1 MLPVALIGVSSVFR
15 ERNDCFY
22 ISCSSISPLL
32 VFLSLGFFSLFFF
45 AADAILLGFQHYLV
59 MLGTTV
65 IIPTALVPQ
74 MGGGNVRR
82 KTDPRFKRG
91 ESQNS
96 CVSPQFKPLKPSRK
110 EASRCCLQSIPLLCN
125 LQETL
130 FLSLKH
136 AFGAVT

>member
-1 MLPVALIGVSSVFR
+1 
-15 ERNDCFY
+15 
-22 ISCSSISPLL
+22 
-32 VFLSLGFFSLFFF
+32 
-45 AADAILLGFQHYLV
+45 

-74 MGGGNVRR
+74 MGGGNARR
-82 KTDPRFKRG
+82 EKDPRFKRG

-110 EASRCCLQSIPLLCN
+110 EASRCCLQSIPFSA
-125 LQETL
+125 TSKKL